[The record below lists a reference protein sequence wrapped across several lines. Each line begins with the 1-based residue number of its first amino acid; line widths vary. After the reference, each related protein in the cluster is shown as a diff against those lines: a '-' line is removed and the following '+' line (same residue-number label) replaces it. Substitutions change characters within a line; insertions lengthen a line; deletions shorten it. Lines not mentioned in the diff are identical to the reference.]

1 MPVVRVT
8 RKGNEIMDGSATG
21 TTEGHDKAGRL
32 VAGHSEWRARKQR
45 LAALVEQ
52 LSADYDS
59 RSATARQLLEIAAAH
74 LDQAARARSSV
85 LRGRATRLAAK
96 VLDRLERRPQPPKP
110 SALDQY
116 IADKYGSTHD

>member
-1 MPVVRVT
+1 MSR
-8 RKGNEIMDGSATG
+8 RGREQAGQNMDGSATG
-21 TTEGHDKAGRL
+21 ATEGHDKLGRL
-32 VAGHSEWRARKQR
+32 VPGHTEWQARKLR

-110 SALDQY
+110 GFDQY
-116 IADKYGSTHD
+116 VKAKGGA